1 MNCNSVRTRL
11 PGYLDD
17 GLSGPSGLIERNKV
31 REHLN
36 ECSHCREE
44 LQRFRKLGVLLSR
57 LPRQLPPADL
67 AMRIR
72 VAAAQ
77 AQASQGWRARL
88 LQIQNRIEI
97 LLDNVFRPV
106 ALPATGGFV
115 SAIFVFVLVFQILAP
130 GITVRAVENDVPIN
144 LMRPA
149 ELLSL
154 SEYPPSW
161 APEHDGELALPH
173 GLLIDVTVD
182 ANGGMTGYQILSG
195 PHTDDMRHQLDQ
207 LLMFSRFTPMLSFGR
222 RTGGGHVI
230 LSFSAVHVRG

>member
-17 GLSGPSGLIERNKV
+17 GLSGPSGVIERNKV

-57 LPRQLPPADL
+57 MPRQLPPADL

-97 LLDNVFRPV
+97 LPGRP
-106 ALPATGGFV
+106 
-115 SAIFVFVLVFQILAP
+115 S
-130 GITVRAVENDVPIN
+130 
-144 LMRPA
+144 
-149 ELLSL
+149 
-154 SEYPPSW
+154 
-161 APEHDGELALPH
+161 
-173 GLLIDVTVD
+173 
-182 ANGGMTGYQILSG
+182 MTGNWRCLTVY
-195 PHTDDMRHQLDQ
+195 
-207 LLMFSRFTPMLSFGR
+207 
-222 RTGGGHVI
+222 
-230 LSFSAVHVRG
+230 